1 MLPPVSCFQD
11 QEHPPCHP
19 NLPLPFKE
27 DVTLSSKQIN
37 IDYAETWKTKIKCRD
52 KTTIVTGKNKKPRN
66 KTWTQKSNDPR
77 VQISYP
83 YLTSTLWK

>member
-1 MLPPVSCFQD
+1 ML
-11 QEHPPCHP
+11 
-19 NLPLPFKE
+19 NLK
-27 DVTLSSKQIN
+27 K
-37 IDYAETWKTKIKCRD
+37 KKIKCRD

-83 YLTSTLWK
+83 YLTSTL